1 MSDVG
6 VFNLFHQVFIVKST
20 SLIKCLHEIG
30 ESKLKNNLK
39 ECAHAK
45 IGRKDLC
52 YDVSTF

>member
-1 MSDVG
+1 MSDVE

-20 SLIKCLHEIG
+20 SLVKCLHEIG